1 MSREENKRNEASRQG
16 DEPSDQTQRGSEQ
29 EETVCLVDETYMPT
43 LSSLWHMPEIAR
55 EFAGQG
61 SGLFKNLTRDLMKQ
75 LSKYTVGDALPTMMI
90 VYHGELPSEDKQFTP
105 KEYLRI
111 VSDKVNYS
119 VWSLSDVFTHQV
131 INMTRTA
138 GDDSWNKNLAI
149 MVSDLVH
156 PSFITNDGAVAIDAL
171 LTHRC

>member
-1 MSREENKRNEASRQG
+1 
-16 DEPSDQTQRGSEQ
+16 
-29 EETVCLVDETYMPT
+29 
-43 LSSLWHMPEIAR
+43 MPEIAR

-61 SGLFKNLTRDLMKQ
+61 SGLFKNFIRDLMKQ
-75 LSKYTVGDALPTMMI
+75 LSKYTVGNALPTMMI
-90 VYHGELPSEDKQFTP
+90 VYHGELPSENNQFTP

-119 VWSLSDVFTHQV
+119 VWCLPDVSTHQV

-171 LTHRC
+171 LTHTFNTLEAEKSPVPRAFGSGLSSSSSASSRQPVSTDSQG